1 MNNKKKVCI
10 VTAARSE
17 YGSLQWLIED
27 LEHDKDIKLS
37 LVVTGSH
44 LSPEQGLTFR
54 QIEEDGH
61 CITRKVEYLLDSN
74 SELGVAKSAGLCGLS
89 FADVLNE
96 LSPDMLMVLGDRYEL
111 LPICTAALVMNI
123 PIAHISGGDVT
134 KGAIDNQVRNAVTM
148 MASIHFPGT
157 RESATNIERMRGSK
171 DNIFNVG
178 EPGLETFKRTQ
189 LLSRIE
195 LAEALGID
203 PVRKWIM
210 CTLHPE
216 TMETTA
222 YNLAMAKNMVNAVS
236 AIDNKEVI
244 ITASNADLGGNDMN
258 EYFISICKTKPDF
271 HFIHSLGH
279 KRYLSLMNHAYALV
293 GNTSSGIVEAPCL
306 GIPVI
311 NVGNRQKGRHLCG
324 NIISASGD
332 SLEGMINAIE
342 QIPDNRFKA
351 DYYYGDGNTSVKIIS
366 KLKSFLS
373 CTKK

>member
-17 YGSLQWLIED
+17 YGLLQWLIED

-178 EPGLETFKRTQ
+178 EPGLETFRRRSLIKR
-189 LLSRIE
+189 SE
-195 LAEALGID
+195 LADSLSID
-203 PVRKWIM
+203 PTKKWII

-216 TMETTA
+216 TMKSKA
-222 YNLAMAKNMVNAVS
+222 YNLQMAKNMIEAVRS
-236 AIDNKEVI
+236 IDESEVI
-244 ITASNADLGGNDMN
+244 ITAANADLGGNEMN
-258 EYFISICKTKPDF
+258 DYFRQVCEELNNF
-271 HFIHSLGH
+271 QFIHSLGQH
-279 KRYLSLMNHAYALV
+279 RYLSIMKEVYALI
-293 GNTSSGIVEAPCL
+293 GNTSSGIIEAPFL
-306 GIPVI
+306 GIPVVNI
-311 NVGNRQKGRHLCG
+311 GNRQLGRHLCH
-324 NIISASGD
+324 NIISIGGN
-332 SLEGMINAIE
+332 SLEEIIE
-342 QIPDNRFKA
+342 ATEKIPSNRLEP
-351 DYYYGDGNTSVKIIS
+351 DYYFGDGYTSNKIIVH
-366 KLKSFLS
+366 LKEYLS
-373 CTKK
+373 CQN